1 MYVDGQLCYGFPN
14 STDRAALDAL
24 PEMIHVTCNPPLTGQ
39 VVKFERH
46 GQGSVDSYKNDYYV
60 NICEVQ
66 VWGTYARTCRRAAS
80 TPMPLSVF
88 LVASEWLVTFY

>member
-1 MYVDGQLCYGFPN
+1 MYVDGQLCYSFPN

-39 VVKFERH
+39 VVKFQRH
-46 GQGSVDSYKNDYYV
+46 GQGSWDSLRLDYSI

-66 VWGTYARTCRRAAS
+66 VWGTYARTCSRAAQ
-80 TPMPLSVF
+80 PCLSLSF
-88 LVASEWLVTFY
+88 WLQVNG